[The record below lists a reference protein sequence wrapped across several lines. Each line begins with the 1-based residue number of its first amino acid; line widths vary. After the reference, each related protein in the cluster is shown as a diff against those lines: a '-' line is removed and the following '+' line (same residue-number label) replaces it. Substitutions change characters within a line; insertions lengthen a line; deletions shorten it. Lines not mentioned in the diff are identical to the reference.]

1 MFDDEIDRE
10 LTYKRVIDI
19 RRIFNVSLEEAI
31 IIDKKITDNVM
42 KMWNTEPKS
51 E

>member
-1 MFDDEIDRE
+1 MFGDEIDRE
-10 LTYKRVIDI
+10 LTFKRIIDI

-42 KMWNTEPKS
+42 RMRNTEPKS

>member
-10 LTYKRVIDI
+10 LTHKRVIDI
-19 RRIFNVSLEEAI
+19 RRIFNASLEEAI
-31 IIDKKITDNVM
+31 IIDEKYTDNVM
-42 KMWNTEPKS
+42 KMWNTELKL

>member
-1 MFDDEIDRE
+1 MFDAEIDRE
-10 LTYKRVIDI
+10 LAYKRVIDI

-31 IIDKKITDNVM
+31 IIDEKYTDNVM
-42 KMWNTEPKS
+42 KMWNTELKL